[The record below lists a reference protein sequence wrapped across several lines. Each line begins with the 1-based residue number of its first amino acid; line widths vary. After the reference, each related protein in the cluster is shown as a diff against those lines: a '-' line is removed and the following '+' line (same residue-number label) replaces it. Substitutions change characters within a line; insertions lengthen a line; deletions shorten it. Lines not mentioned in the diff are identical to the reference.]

1 MSCVISKIFNITE
14 VEMINAKI
22 GVGCG
27 SISIQLVGGIEYS
40 VPQRR
45 CSILLNGW
53 GVLYKGG
60 ARNNG

>member
-27 SISIQLVGGIEYS
+27 SIPIQLVEGIACN
-40 VPQRR
+40 VP
-45 CSILLNGW
+45 
-53 GVLYKGG
+53 
-60 ARNNG
+60 